1 MLQSHSLRIFQNFY
15 LTEGFSEFL
24 PNRWFRVLNFYR
36 GEGFTKRVPTY
47 KPILIIIIIMI
58 IIIMIL
64 IVIIREGFTKARM
77 AIITLIIVIIIVI
90 VVIVIVIIITII
102 IITGEGFTKRV
113 PTFEPIMVPRGSV
126 LLNPQ
131 VYALTLNPK
140 P

>member
-1 MLQSHSLRIFQNFY
+1 MIFQNFY

-24 PNRWFRVLNFYR
+24 PKRWFRVLNFYR

-77 AIITLIIVIIIVI
+77 AIITLIIVIII
-90 VVIVIVIIITII
+90 TII